1 MVKSIMATYDNHI
14 LVKVR
19 NWASLKYSPSRIV
32 TLLDLPKE
40 EAQIFLDDIETDD
53 HPLKKMYEMGS
64 AIGDYNMD
72 VSLVKEAEGGNMDA
86 ELQLRDRQ
94 RMRKINE
101 LKNDLFGV

>member
-1 MVKSIMATYDNHI
+1 MATYDNHI

-19 NWASLKYSPSRIV
+19 NWAALKYSPARIIV
-32 TLLDLPKE
+32 LLDLPKD
-40 EAQIFLDDIETDD
+40 EAQIFIDDISTEE
-53 HPLKKMYEMGS
+53 HPLKKIYDLGF

-94 RMRKINE
+94 KMRKINE